1 MSKKLQRHIAAAA
14 KVDDF
19 KKLVD
24 ILANLKVEVVQQ
36 ELESSVAL
44 MMTSAEVVVAQSR
57 RIPKRSLTFIKDAFG
72 AVDTNLDEIKRRL
85 KVWADIEEVPALQ
98 VDMAIDKDP
107 KLRIGVVMEESKT
120 APGTSHQVSRP
131 EEPIISRMLDE
142 LSAYFEIKHGR
153 APAAGDP
160 KSEMFLQG
168 VEFMR
173 SSFQD

>member
-1 MSKKLQRHIAAAA
+1 MPSAASAA

-19 KKLVD
+19 KELVD
-24 ILANLKVEVVQQ
+24 ILANLGVEVVHQ
-36 ELESSVAL
+36 ELER
-44 MMTSAEVVVAQSR
+44 SR
-57 RIPKRSLTFIKDAFG
+57 LNGDICRGGGCSITTLPKRSLALSTFIKDAFG
-72 AVDTNLDEIKRRL
+72 AVDTNFHEIKRRL

-120 APGTSHQVSRP
+120 APGTSHQVARP
-131 EEPIISRMLDE
+131 EEPNISRMLDE

>member
-1 MSKKLQRHIAAAA
+1 MTPQAMLQLAGMSKKLQRHIAAAA

-19 KKLVD
+19 KELV
-24 ILANLKVEVVQQ
+24 
-36 ELESSVAL
+36 
-44 MMTSAEVVVAQSR
+44 
-57 RIPKRSLTFIKDAFG
+57 

-85 KVWADIEEVPALQ
+85 NVWADIEEVPALQ

-107 KLRIGVVMEESKT
+107 KLRIGVAMEESKT
-120 APGTSHQVSRP
+120 APGTLHQVARP

-142 LSAYFEIKHGR
+142 LSAYIEIKHGR